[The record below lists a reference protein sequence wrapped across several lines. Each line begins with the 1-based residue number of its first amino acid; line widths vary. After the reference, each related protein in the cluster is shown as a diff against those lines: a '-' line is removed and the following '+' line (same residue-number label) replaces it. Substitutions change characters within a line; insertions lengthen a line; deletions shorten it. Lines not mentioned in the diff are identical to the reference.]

1 MNQRTLSTHR
11 IVGRSMIGTVYLAV
25 LVVFFGVQLVFIK
38 LLPFP
43 PPSVVALVAVT
54 CCARILEIWFA
65 RNTLNASAFALPSI
79 VWSLLLPLF
88 LAILTGQPDTH
99 YLGMSILPILEA
111 AIYFSLTATLLV
123 ALSASAVS
131 AFWVAFVANFHAP
144 IQLGEIIES
153 TTLILV
159 YLAVGGLTW
168 LLINILREREDE
180 LRQKL
185 DDLRQTRTKLIE
197 EEKLAAVGRLAS
209 AVAHEIRN
217 PVAIIASA
225 LEASSSTFLSPAER
239 DEMSKIASSE
249 SKRLESLTTDFL
261 SYASP
266 AKATL
271 EKLDASLLVGY
282 IVSIAQPQA
291 LAKNLDLTLHAED
304 SLHVYGNEG
313 HLQQAILNVV
323 RNAIEASPEGRAI
336 GVSLNRAPED
346 CLSMKIENSGPAIPE
361 NVVSHIFEPFFTN
374 KERGTGLG
382 LAIAK
387 KFVEGY
393 DGRLFLERNDP
404 DHIIFTILLPL
415 SHEKLIAMPQSR
427 SEVALG

>member
-1 MNQRTLSTHR
+1 MNQSTLSTHR

-38 LLPFP
+38 FLPVP
-43 PPSVVALVAVT
+43 PLSVIALVAIT
-54 CCARILEIWFA
+54 CLARIVEVSCA
-65 RNTLNASAFALPSI
+65 KSTLNPRAFALPSI
-79 VWSLLLPLF
+79 IWSLLLPLA

-111 AIYFSLTATLLV
+111 AIYFSLTTTLVV

-131 AFWVAFVANFHAP
+131 AFWVAFVAHFHAP
-144 IQLGEIIES
+144 IELGEIIES

-159 YLAVGGLTW
+159 YLAVGALTW
-168 LLINILREREDE
+168 LLINVLREREE
-180 LRQKL
+180 EVQQKL
-185 DDLRQTRTKLIE
+185 EDLRQTRTQLIE

-239 DEMSKIASSE
+239 DEMSKIASFE
-249 SKRLESLTTDFL
+249 SKRLETLTSDFL

-304 SLHVYGNEG
+304 SVHVFGNEG
-313 HLQQAILNVV
+313 HLQQAILNVM

-336 GVSLNRAPED
+336 GVALKREPED
-346 CLSMKIENSGPAIPE
+346 CLSIKIENGGHPIPE
-361 NVVSHIFEPFFTN
+361 NAVSHIFEPFFTN

-387 KFVEGY
+387 KFVESY
-393 DGRLFLERNDP
+393 DGRIFLERNEL

-415 SHEKLIAMPQSR
+415 SNETHIAVRHSL
-427 SEVALG
+427 SEVSFG

>member
-1 MNQRTLSTHR
+1 MNQSTLSSHR
-11 IVGRSMIGTVYLAV
+11 IVGRSMIGAVYLAV

-38 LLPFP
+38 FMPFP
-43 PPSVVALVAVT
+43 PLSVVALVAIT

-65 RNTLNASAFALPSI
+65 RNTLNARAFALPSI
-79 VWSLLLPLF
+79 VWALLLPLF

-123 ALSASAVS
+123 ALSASAIS
-131 AFWVAFVANFHAP
+131 AFWVAFVAHFHAP
-144 IQLGEIIES
+144 ILLGEMLES

-168 LLINILREREDE
+168 LLVNILREREDE
-180 LRQKL
+180 VRQKL
-185 DDLRQTRTKLIE
+185 EDLRQTRTKLIE

-266 AKATL
+266 ANATL
-271 EKLDASLLVGY
+271 EEVEASLLVGY
-282 IVSIAQPQA
+282 VVSIAQPQSH
-291 LAKNLDLTLHAED
+291 AKNLELSVHTDG
-304 SLHVYGNEG
+304 SGYIYGNEG
-313 HLQQAILNVV
+313 HLQQAILNVMM
-323 RNAIEASPEGRAI
+323 NAIEASPPGRTI
-336 GVSLNRAPED
+336 GVSLNRESAD
-346 CLSMKIENSGPAIPE
+346 CLAIKIENAGPAIPDRI
-361 NVVSHIFEPFFTN
+361 VSHIFEPFFTS

-393 DGRLFLERNDP
+393 DGRLLLERNDP
-404 DHIIFTILLPL
+404 DHIVFTILLPL
-415 SHEKLIAMPQSR
+415 SKEERSAGRQSL
-427 SEVALG
+427 SEVTRG

>member
-1 MNQRTLSTHR
+1 MNQGTLSTNR

-38 LLPFP
+38 FLPVP
-43 PPSVVALVAVT
+43 PLSVFALVAMT
-54 CCARILEIWFA
+54 CIARFIEISYA
-65 RNTLNASAFALPSI
+65 GRTLNPCAFAMPSI
-79 VWSLLLPLF
+79 VWSLILPLA

-111 AIYFSLTATLLV
+111 AIYFSLTTTLIV

-131 AFWVAFVANFHAP
+131 AYWVAFVAHFHAP
-144 IQLGEIIES
+144 IELGEIIES

-159 YLAVGGLTW
+159 YLAVGALTW
-168 LLINILREREDE
+168 LLINVLREREE
-180 LRQKL
+180 EIRQKL
-185 DDLRQTRTKLIE
+185 EDLRHTRTQLIE

-225 LEASSSTFLSPAER
+225 LEASSSSFLSPTER
-239 DEMSKIASSE
+239 DEMSKIASLE

-291 LAKNLDLTLHAED
+291 LAKSLVLTLHTED
-304 SLHVYGNEG
+304 SIHVFGNEG
-313 HLQQAILNVV
+313 HLQQALLNVM
-323 RNAIEASPEGRAI
+323 RNAIEASPEGRCI
-336 GVSLNRAPED
+336 GVVLNRVPEE
-346 CLSMKIENSGPAIPE
+346 CVSIKIENGGPAIPE

-387 KFVEGY
+387 KFVESY
-393 DGRLFLERNDP
+393 DGRLILERNEP

-415 SHEKLIAMPQSR
+415 SNEKLIAARHSL

>member
-1 MNQRTLSTHR
+1 MNQRTMSTHR

-25 LVVFFGVQLVFIK
+25 LIVFFGVQLVFVRF
-38 LLPFP
+38 LPFP
-43 PPSVVALVAVT
+43 PPSVLALVAIT
-54 CCARILEIWFA
+54 CFVRILEIWFA
-65 RNTLNASAFALPSI
+65 RNTLNMRAFAVPSI

-111 AIYFSLTATLLV
+111 AIYFSLTTTLFV
-123 ALSASAVS
+123 ALAASAISV
-131 AFWVAFVANFHAP
+131 FWVAFVAHFHAP
-144 IQLGEIIES
+144 ILLGEVLES

-168 LLINILREREDE
+168 LLINILREREEE

-185 DDLRQTRTKLIE
+185 EDLRQTRNKLIE

-225 LEASSSTFLSPAER
+225 LEASSSTFLSVAER

-266 AKATL
+266 AKATV
-271 EKLDASLLVGY
+271 EKLDAPLLLGY
-282 IVSIAQPQA
+282 VVSIMQPQA
-291 LAKNLDLTLHAED
+291 HAKNLEVGVHIDGPG
-304 SLHVYGNEG
+304 SIYGNES
-313 HLQQAILNVV
+313 HLQQAILNVMK
-323 RNAIEASPEGRAI
+323 NAIEASPPGRTV
-336 GVSLNRAPED
+336 GVSLNRESANW
-346 CLSMKIENSGPAIPE
+346 LAIKIENAGAAVPDSIVA
-361 NVVSHIFEPFFTN
+361 HMFEPFFTN
-374 KERGTGLG
+374 KVGGTGLG

-387 KFVEGY
+387 KFIEGC
-393 DGRLFLERNDP
+393 DGKLLLERNDP
-404 DHIIFTILLPL
+404 DHIVFTILLPVNK
-415 SHEKLIAMPQSR
+415 HEHGAERQGR
-427 SEVALG
+427 SEVTRG

>member
-1 MNQRTLSTHR
+1 
-11 IVGRSMIGTVYLAV
+11 MIGTVYLAV

-38 LLPFP
+38 FLPVP
-43 PPSVVALVAVT
+43 PLSVIALVVMT
-54 CCARILEIWFA
+54 CIARIVEISYA
-65 RNTLNASAFALPSI
+65 KSRTNPRTFALPSI
-79 VWSLLLPLF
+79 IWSLLLPLA

-111 AIYFSLTATLLV
+111 AIYFSLTTTLFV
-123 ALSASAVS
+123 ALSASAIS
-131 AFWVAFVANFHAP
+131 AFWVAFVAHFHAP
-144 IQLGEIIES
+144 VQLGEIIES

-159 YLAVGGLTW
+159 YLAVGALTW
-168 LLINILREREDE
+168 LLINVLREREE
-180 LRQKL
+180 EVRQKL
-185 DDLRQTRTKLIE
+185 EDLRQTRTQLIE

-266 AKATL
+266 AKVTV

-282 IVSIAQPQA
+282 IVSIVQPQA
-291 LAKNLDLTLHAED
+291 HAKNLELRLRTEG
-304 SLHVYGNEG
+304 SEHVYGNEG
-313 HLQQAILNVV
+313 HLQQAILNIM
-323 RNAIEASPEGRAI
+323 RNAIEASPEGRTI
-336 GVSLNRAPED
+336 GVSLHRVPGD
-346 CLSMKIENSGPAIPE
+346 CLSIKIENSGPAIAE

-374 KERGTGLG
+374 KENGTGLG

-393 DGRLFLERNDP
+393 DGRLLLERNEP

-415 SHEKLIAMPQSR
+415 SNEKQMAVRHSL
-427 SEVALG
+427 SEGALG

>member
-1 MNQRTLSTHR
+1 MNQRTISTHR
-11 IVGRSMIGTVYLAV
+11 IVGRSMIGAVYLVV
-25 LVVFFGVQLVFIK
+25 LVVFFGVQLIFIK
-38 LLPFP
+38 FLPFP
-43 PPSVVALVAVT
+43 PLSVVVLVAIT
-54 CCARILEIWFA
+54 CCARILEIGFA
-65 RNTLNASAFALPSI
+65 RNTLNARTFALPSI

-111 AIYFSLTATLLV
+111 AIYFSLTTTILV
-123 ALSASAVS
+123 ALSASAISV
-131 AFWVAFVANFHAP
+131 FWVAFVAHFHAP
-144 IQLGEIIES
+144 ILLGEMLES

-168 LLINILREREDE
+168 LLINILREREGE

-185 DDLRQTRTKLIE
+185 EDLRQTRTKLIE

-266 AKATL
+266 AKASL
-271 EKLDASLLVGY
+271 EKLEASLLLGY
-282 IVSIAQPQA
+282 VVSIAQPQA
-291 LAKNLDLTLHAED
+291 HAKNLEL
-304 SLHVYGNEG
+304 SLNIDGPGYIYGNES
-313 HLQQAILNVV
+313 HLQQAILNVMK
-323 RNAIEASPEGRAI
+323 NAIEASPSGRTI
-336 GVSLNRAPED
+336 RVSLNREPAD
-346 CLSMKIENSGPAIPE
+346 YLAIKIENSGPAIPDRI
-361 NVVSHIFEPFFTN
+361 VSHIFEPFFTN
-374 KERGTGLG
+374 KVGGTGLG

-387 KFVEGY
+387 KFVEGC
-393 DGRLFLERNDP
+393 DGKLLLERNDS
-404 DHIIFTILLPL
+404 DHIVFTILLPL
-415 SHEKLIAMPQSR
+415 NKCEHGEGRQGL
-427 SEVALG
+427 SEVTRG

>member
-1 MNQRTLSTHR
+1 MNRRTISTHR

-25 LVVFFGVQLVFIK
+25 LVVFFGVQLGFIQF
-38 LLPFP
+38 LPFP
-43 PPSVVALVAVT
+43 PPSVVALVAIT
-54 CCARILEIWFA
+54 CGVRILEIWFA
-65 RNTLNASAFALPSI
+65 RSILNVRAFAVPSI

-111 AIYFSLTATLLV
+111 AIYFSLTTTLLV
-123 ALSASAVS
+123 ALSASAIS
-131 AFWVAFVANFHAP
+131 AFWVAFVAHFHAP
-144 IQLGEIIES
+144 ILLGEVLES

-168 LLINILREREDE
+168 LLINILREREEE

-185 DDLRQTRTKLIE
+185 EDLRQTRTKLIE

-225 LEASSSTFLSPAER
+225 LEASSSTFLSVAER

-266 AKATL
+266 AKATV
-271 EKLDASLLVGY
+271 EKLEASLLLGY
-282 IVSIAQPQA
+282 VVSIVQPQA
-291 LAKNLDLTLHAED
+291 HAKNLQVGVHIDGPRYI
-304 SLHVYGNEG
+304 YGNES
-313 HLQQAILNVV
+313 HLQQAILNVMK
-323 RNAIEASPEGRAI
+323 NAIEASPPGRTI
-336 GVSLNRAPED
+336 GVSLNRESANW
-346 CLSMKIENSGPAIPE
+346 LAIKIENAGAAVPDSIVA
-361 NVVSHIFEPFFTN
+361 HIFEPFFTN
-374 KERGTGLG
+374 KVGGTGLG

-387 KFVEGY
+387 KFIEGCN
-393 DGRLFLERNDP
+393 GRLLLERNDP
-404 DHIIFTILLPL
+404 DHIVFTILLPL
-415 SHEKLIAMPQSR
+415 NKHEHGVGRQGL
-427 SEVALG
+427 SEVTRG